1 MDIPVK
7 EVRPHGLREGRAF
20 RGWRFTSFSSWRVL
34 AGQELIGDY
43 EDFRVPVCLVEQQPN
58 ICLTLLIHLKLGDQR
73 AIDLVGDIL
82 GIDRLAPFRRQ
93 KLVERL
99 LEFRAGFAVYADKE
113 SLVAERHHVLFE
125 VLGDEDS
132 DLLNP
137 VVGCEKCAKSDSS
150 VERLVQFVDF
160 GNALCC
166 GET

>member
-1 MDIPVK
+1 VQSGSDRSFDGHSGQGSPTTRASRRSSFP
-7 EVRPHGLREGRAF
+7 RPYIC
-20 RGWRFTSFSSWRVL
+20 RFTSFSSWRVL

-99 LEFRAGFAVYADKE
+99 LEFRAGLRFTPTRK
-113 SLVAERHHVLFE
+113 
-125 VLGDEDS
+125 
-132 DLLNP
+132 
-137 VVGCEKCAKSDSS
+137 
-150 VERLVQFVDF
+150 
-160 GNALCC
+160 AL
-166 GET
+166 